1 MIPVSL
7 TFLIHK
13 LDVLHE
19 KCLPEGCELC
29 RRLGARACTS
39 SSIIE
44 GNGGMLPAVLLPF
57 NKCAVSS
64 FIVMHT
70 PHFLSLLW
78 PHSQLHTDMQNGSN
92 FFTGLTTQSRRQEP
106 RGKQNIPSNFQPP
119 CQKDYHQSYRRA
131 PWRPLLLNYFE
142 AILRAQATER
152 RKGTMARGQEEKHKH
167 SNNLKQDKNK
177 CYRTG

>member
-13 LDVLHE
+13 VDVLHE
-19 KCLPEGCELC
+19 KCLPEGREPC
-29 RRLGARACTS
+29 RRPRTRARTS

-44 GNGGMLPAVLLPF
+44 GSGGMLLAVLLPF
-57 NKCAVSS
+57 SKCAVSS

-70 PHFLSLLW
+70 PHFLSLCW
-78 PHSQLHTDMQNGSN
+78 PHSQTFVKFTDIQNGSN
-92 FFTGLTTQSRRQEP
+92 FFTGLTTQFRRQEP
-106 RGKQNIPSNFQPP
+106 RGKQNMPSNFQPP

-142 AILRAQATER
+142 APSYMPRLQRDG
-152 RKGTMARGQEEKHKH
+152 KGQWPEAKRINTNMAIA
-167 SNNLKQDKNK
+167 
-177 CYRTG
+177 